1 MQVSS
6 LDELKK
12 AVKAL
17 EPEIVVTDEALARK
31 VITWN
36 TLRTIANV
44 AVIVVL
50 AVGIAAW
57 ANPLR
62 IPQLEQTWALL
73 ARRVILGVGVLML
86 FAEYVIPVVRQYKP
100 AGSDALGLKLVPRK
114 SK

>member
-1 MQVSS
+1 MHASS

-17 EPEIVVTDEALARK
+17 ESEIVVTDEALAKK
-31 VITWN
+31 VIAWN

-44 AVIVVL
+44 LVIVVL
-50 AVGIAAW
+50 AIGIAAW

-73 ARRVILGVGVLML
+73 ARRIVLGVGVLML
-86 FAEYVIPVVRQYKP
+86 FAEYVIPVVRLYKP
-100 AGSDALGLKLVPRK
+100 AGKDSLGLKLVPRK